1 MGRVAALLILL
12 GALVAWFEAAPH
24 LDPVSEWKSVVLLSF
39 VVMPAMFGLVWLALP
54 LVGETRWLVVGSAG
68 LVGSAFVCG
77 AFDWQVPENFAK
89 FGAMTCLGWLFLK
102 AFEELSWVVIVSLA
116 IPFVDAYSVWRGPT
130 HSITQHHAGVFT
142 TFSVAFPVPGGNAAR
157 LGLTDVLFFAIFLG
171 AAVRFQLRPSLTWIL
186 MVAGLGI
193 TITLTTYWSTGGL
206 PALPAISL
214 GFLIA
219 NADLLWRRVARPVLG
234 ARSRAT

>member
-1 MGRVAALLILL
+1 VGRAAALLILL
-12 GALVAWFEAAPH
+12 AALVVWFEVAPH
-24 LDPVSEWKSVVLLSF
+24 LDPIGEWQSVALLSL
-39 VVMPAMFGLVWLALP
+39 VVMPAMFGLVYLALP
-54 LVGETRWLVVGSAG
+54 LCREARWLVVGAVG
-68 LVGSAFVCG
+68 LFAFAFLCG

-89 FGAMTCLGWLFLK
+89 FGAVTCLGWLFLH

-130 HSITQHHAGVFT
+130 HTITEHHAGVFT

-157 LGLTDVLFFAIFLG
+157 LGLTDILFFAVFLG
-171 AAVRFQLRPSLTWIL
+171 ATERFRLRPFPTWLL

-193 TITLTTYWSTGGL
+193 TITLTTYWSNGGL

-219 NADLLWRRVARPVLG
+219 NADLLWRRVGRPVM
-234 ARSRAT
+234 SRA

>member
-1 MGRVAALLILL
+1 VGRAAALLILL
-12 GALVAWFEAAPH
+12 GALFAWFEAAPH
-24 LDPVSEWKSVVLLSF
+24 LDPLTEWESVVLLSL
-39 VVMPAMFGLVWLALP
+39 VLMPAMFGLVWLALP
-54 LVGETRWLVVGSAG
+54 LCDETRWLIVATLG
-68 LVGSAFVCG
+68 LVGVALVCG

-89 FGAMTCLGWLFLK
+89 FGAVTCIGWLFLK

-130 HSITQHHAGVFT
+130 HAITEHHVSVFT
-142 TFSVAFPVPGGNAAR
+142 TFSIAFPVPGGNAAR
-157 LGLTDVLFFAIFLG
+157 LGVTDVLFFAVFLG
-171 AAVRFQLRPSLTWIL
+171 ATTRFRLRTPLTWLL

-193 TITLTTYWSTGGL
+193 TITLTTYWAGGGL

-219 NADLLWRRVARPVLG
+219 NADLLWRRVGRPVI
-234 ARSRAT
+234 SRAT

>member
-1 MGRVAALLILL
+1 MGRVAALLILVA
-12 GALVAWFEAAPH
+12 ALVAWFETAPQ
-24 LDPVSEWKSVVLLSF
+24 LDPLSEWQSVALLSF
-39 VVMPAMFGLVWLALP
+39 CVMPAMFGLVWLALP
-54 LVGETRWLVVGSAG
+54 LAGETRWLVVAAAA
-68 LVGSAFVCG
+68 LLGSAFVCG
-77 AFDWQVPENFAK
+77 AFNWQVPENFAK
-89 FGAMTCLGWLFLK
+89 FGAVTCLGWLFLK

-130 HSITQHHAGVFT
+130 HTITAHHAGVFT

-157 LGLTDVLFFAIFLG
+157 LGVTDVLFFAIFLG
-171 AAVRFQLRPSLTWIL
+171 AAARFRLRPFPTWLL

-214 GFLIA
+214 GFLVA
-219 NADLLWRRVARPVLG
+219 NADLIWRRIGRPVP
-234 ARSRAT
+234 SRTT

>member
-1 MGRVAALLILL
+1 VGRVAALLILL
-12 GALVAWFEAAPH
+12 GALVAWFEATPH
-24 LDPVSEWKSVVLLSF
+24 LDPVSEWQSVVLLSF

-54 LVGETRWLVVGSAG
+54 LVGETQWLVVGSAG
-68 LVGSAFVCG
+68 LLGSALVCG

-142 TFSVAFPVPGGNAAR
+142 TFSVAFPVPGGSAAR

-171 AAVRFQLRPSLTWIL
+171 AAARFRLRPFPTWLL

>member
-1 MGRVAALLILL
+1 VGRVAALLILL